1 MTIGRCRNCPTVSIP
16 PVLCPR
22 APPATL
28 HHPVSLPVTKAPAVP
43 RMLSSN
49 LCLQAQ
55 YGAVSLGSTFG
66 QESSYLVNSI
76 TRAPGCLRQWP
87 SGKGRDLLTAG
98 AQLWMSC
105 PAVGPQRRRASV
117 WTLQITVQGFL
128 GILRKNHPGRLLN
141 KFPGPTAELLNQHL
155 QGPGELC
162 VECTLEILLSSFRTC
177 RPSSAFTD
185 VEPRPGTGSL
195 SGVTQ
200 KSGAA
205 ACSVQA

>member
-1 MTIGRCRNCPTVSIP
+1 MQKLPYCINTPCPLPTRPSCHP
-16 PVLCPR
+16 
-22 APPATL
+22 APPRQPACHQSSCGTQDAIFQ
-28 HHPVSLPVTKAPAVP
+28 PLPAGSVW
-43 RMLSSN
+43 SSF
-49 LCLQAQ
+49 LRFHFW
-55 YGAVSLGSTFG
+55 T
-66 QESSYLVNSI
+66 ESSYLVNSI